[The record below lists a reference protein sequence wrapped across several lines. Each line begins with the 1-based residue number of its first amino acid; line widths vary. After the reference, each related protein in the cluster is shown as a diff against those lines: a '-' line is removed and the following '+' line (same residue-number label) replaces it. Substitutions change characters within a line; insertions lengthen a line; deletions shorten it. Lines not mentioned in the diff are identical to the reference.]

1 MVKET
6 KSNMAKERRRKI
18 RYFRNHANRYG
29 VYPTAPSNW
38 DLDKIENLKQ
48 AAREVGSNNSPS
60 SQISQSS
67 HHSVATTLPYSTNN
81 EGSHH
86 SVATT
91 LPYSTNNEGS
101 HHSVGTII
109 PNISSL
115 RTKSPVSLLNTVKTK
130 SVRTRSKQS
139 IKSHNINLGAIRRI
153 KKRTIRRLKRILKK
167 QKKSKKSKESKKQ
180 KRTKK

>member
-60 SQISQSS
+60 SQISQS
-67 HHSVATTLPYSTNN
+67 
-81 EGSHH
+81 SHH